1 MPTLLLQRVWA
12 LPMISGPVNRTRGI
26 GDRTLRVVGHPLS
39 IVLVPGL
46 ILAAFVATLLVL
58 GGAPLDP
65 LGGLLLAYGG
75 IVVSA
80 AGFVLVIWTIGGNA
94 SSRLAMAILLGS
106 IVTSL
111 FLTGGCLLTGF
122 RAGTVFV
129 WWSIIVAAGCFQ
141 TFTKARGIKQLE
153 FIEVLS
159 VLAIGC
165 LVGLWCRRSARLLP
179 NLHATGLVNV
189 WSDYFIHAT
198 EIAQFG
204 DPLAMGQSAFLLVK
218 EPIVFYH
225 YASYMLP
232 AAVAS
237 VVDLPALGIATA
249 ILLPYG
255 IFLTGLGSYAFA
267 RTVAN
272 QAVALFVPFALLL
285 VPDAST
291 YGFRNGFFGFHWLL
305 FTGPGSGY
313 GLAVAFSALTLVA
326 RWRSDKNLR
335 CLGLGLLLSMA
346 LFEFR
351 AQIFLL
357 FAPTLAITLLWET
370 NFIQRRARVLM
381 AILLI
386 AIVLSALIFFV
397 VPAARD
403 AWLHYS
409 GCRTFLEIVHVN
421 QQPTAYDGLYQAIQ
435 KKYGPFFADFVGI
448 CILMPITLGVM
459 IFTLPLGLTWATRR
473 TGWRPLDT
481 FPLWCLA
488 TWLGLVILAP
498 AAAYGGREE
507 YQHRPFVLVYAIT
520 LVWTLLFLD
529 RLLAEHQL
537 WFCRLKTMFF
547 TLFVVTLGVRGA
559 VSWSDDPAQ
568 PRFEWGKQHFNLKL
582 NPGLLEA
589 AAFLHA
595 EAAIGDT
602 FALVPTE
609 PSIILDDAATRFAA
623 LANVPAYLARPGF
636 QMRYGRERSLV
647 AEQRLAELNEIE
659 ATEQIDDAFLRLRG
673 IGVRF
678 LVVLGDHGPRF
689 DPDASKAAFKTHG
702 AAVYRIDPPK

>member
-1 MPTLLLQRVWA
+1 MPSLLLQKVWV
-12 LPMISGPVNRTRGI
+12 LPMISGPVNRTREI
-26 GDRTLRVVGHPLS
+26 SDRTLRVVRHPLS
-39 IVLVPGL
+39 VVLVPGL
-46 ILAAFVATLLVL
+46 ILAAFVATLLVV
-58 GGAPLDP
+58 GGARLDP
-65 LGGLLLAYGG
+65 LGGLMLAYGG
-75 IVVSA
+75 IIIVG
-80 AGFVLVIWTIGGNA
+80 AGFVLVAWTIGANA

-111 FLTGGCLLTGF
+111 FLTGGCLLTGL
-122 RAGTVFV
+122 RAGTVFM

-153 FIEVLS
+153 FVEVLS

-204 DPLAMGQSAFLLVK
+204 DPLAVGQSAFLLVK
-218 EPIVFYH
+218 QPIVFYH

-232 AAVAS
+232 AAVSS
-237 VVDLPALGIATA
+237 VVELPALGIATA
-249 ILLPYG
+249 VLLPYG

-272 QAVALFVPFALLL
+272 QAVALLVPFALLL

-291 YGFRNGFFGFHWLL
+291 YGFQNGFFGFHWLL
-305 FTGPGSGY
+305 FTTPGSGY
-313 GLAVAFSALTLVA
+313 GLAVAFGALTLVA
-326 RWRSDKNLR
+326 RWRSDNNLR
-335 CLGLGLLLSMA
+335 CLGLGLLLAMA

-370 NFIQRRARVLM
+370 NFIQRRARVLVPV
-381 AILLI
+381 LLI
-386 AIVLSALIFFV
+386 AVVVSALILIV
-397 VPAARD
+397 VPAARH
-403 AWLHYS
+403 AWLQYS
-409 GCRTFLEIVHVN
+409 GCRTFLEIVHVK
-421 QQPTAYDGLYQAIQ
+421 QQPTAYDGLYESIQ
-435 KKYGPFFADFVGI
+435 KNGQLFAYFVGI
-448 CILMPITLGVM
+448 CILIPITLGAM
-459 IFTLPLGLTWATRR
+459 TFTLPLGLTWATRR
-473 TGWRPLDT
+473 TGWRPLDS
-481 FPLWCLA
+481 FPLWCIAIWLA
-488 TWLGLVILAP
+488 LVILAP

-529 RLLAEHQL
+529 RLMPETQL
-537 WFCRLKTMFF
+537 WFCRFKTMFF
-547 TLFVVTLGVRGA
+547 TLFIVTFGVRA
-559 VSWSDDPAQ
+559 ALVRSDDPAQ
-568 PRFEWGKQHFNLKL
+568 PRFEWGKQHFSLKL